1 MKNSIRINRALAAKT
16 KQILFVAALALT
28 FAACNTKNEAEDKSV
43 ATFEEAAISP
53 QTTESTFKY
62 SVDTT
67 VYLESGN
74 FKCQQIVDYG
84 GTYVV
89 GGVVSNQ
96 TTTDVKNGYADAYKS
111 AKGGAYAG
119 KNYLVW
125 YADAWTPNAIKLAS
139 AAVVPGMYVCNTALV
154 ENMIKLGD
162 GMSTIAGGFT
172 DDDHLLLTITGSLE
186 GKEVNGKVDFYLAQG
201 KTIVTDWTYVDLST
215 LGKIDELHFAMSGT
229 KSNNYGLTTPTYFCI
244 DNLGAKK

>member
-1 MKNSIRINRALAAKT
+1 MKKSF
-16 KQILFVAALALT
+16 LFVAALALT
-28 FAACNTKNEAEDKSV
+28 FAACNQNGEVADKTI

-53 QTTESTFKY
+53 MTTESTFKY

-67 VYLESGN
+67 VFLESGN
-74 FKCQQIVDYG
+74 FKCQQTVSWEG
-84 GTYVV
+84 MMTA

-125 YADAWTPNAIKLAS
+125 YDDSYSPNVIKLKS

-154 ENMIKLGD
+154 VNMIKLGD
-162 GMSTIAGGFT
+162 GLSTIAGGFT
-172 DDDHLLLTITGSLE
+172 DDDYLLLTITGSLE
-186 GKEVNGKVDFYLAQG
+186 DKDVNGKVDFYLAQG

>member
-1 MKNSIRINRALAAKT
+1 MK
-16 KQILFVAALALT
+16 KQILFMAALALT
-28 FAACNTKNEAEDKSV
+28 FAACNQNGEVVDKTV

-53 QTTESTFKY
+53 MTTESTFKY

-74 FKCQQIVDYG
+74 FMCQQTVSWG
-84 GTYVV
+84 GMMTA

-96 TTTDVKNGYADAYKS
+96 TTTDAKGYEDAYKS